1 MFIILFFGWSSLA
14 SDTVSS
20 LSLPSDYRSVSL
32 GRGDDVSPETQD
44 QSDSTSSSGTFGNM
58 MYIDYPMGLNKS
70 KESRLILFIFHELQ
84 LVVEVCVRVLSV
96 SRFVWI
102 VVIIIY

>member
-1 MFIILFFGWSSLA
+1 LAGPSLA
-14 SDTVSS
+14 SDTISS

-44 QSDSTSSSGTFGNM
+44 QSDSTSSAGTFGNM

-70 KESRLILFIFHELQ
+70 KQYTLILSVFHELQ
-84 LVVEVCVRVLSV
+84 LVIEVHVHVLSV
-96 SRFVWI
+96 SRI
-102 VVIIIY
+102 V